1 MLTEMVVK
9 GNVHFSRF
17 LLTVGTPSPG
27 VFTAS
32 ESQHKSDVNFPLMF
46 LTQTTYM

>member
-1 MLTEMVVK
+1 MLTERAIK
-9 GNVHFSRF
+9 ENVHFTRVLS
-17 LLTVGTPSPG
+17 TVGIPFPG
-27 VFTAS
+27 VLTGS